1 MFGAGNK
8 QETVARVRR
17 TRTAVDRRRSL
28 RPSNQDD
35 SEPIAAEGEAARVSV
50 VTGPAGSGDRRS

>member
-1 MFGAGNK
+1 MK
-8 QETVARVRR
+8 TIRR
-17 TRTAVDRRRSL
+17 TGTAVYRRSL

-35 SEPIAAEGEAARVSV
+35 SEPGAAEGLAARVSV